1 MVSIQG
7 DTNGS
12 GKYTVGEG
20 KNKCMKKGRKKS
32 VRDWEGKISW
42 SQQAGGGGGGKK
54 KKKTNEEGS
63 KWKKK
68 EIRKQKLKEKAKS
81 SDGWKREKE

>member
-1 MVSIQG
+1 MYEKRKKEIS
-7 DTNGS
+7 
-12 GKYTVGEG
+12 KRLRG
-20 KNKCMKKGRKKS
+20 KNQLESAG
-32 VRDWEGKISW
+32 
-42 SQQAGGGGGGKK
+42 GGGGGGKK